1 MLFVAPQGQE
11 EPPLPE
17 EGEGGDGSGEPSAAS
32 GVKPDGVKGLVS
44 SLTRR

>member
-1 MLFVAPQGQE
+1 MLFVVPQGQE

-17 EGEGGDGSGEPSAAS
+17 EDGGDGSREPSAAA